1 MTQAIWYFDFLSPF
15 AYLQWRDME
24 RLPKGV
30 NFSPRPVLFAGL
42 LNHWGHKGPAEIPA
56 KRCHTYRY
64 CHWLARTRSIPFT
77 MPPEHPFNPLKTL
90 RLCVALNA
98 ENSIIDTI
106 FNFIYVEGGDVSS
119 VAGWHNL
126 TARLGIEPD
135 DVRIISPEI
144 KQRLKDNT
152 DAAVAAG
159 VFGVPTFVMEGE
171 VFWGQDAMDMFLD
184 WLDNPENF
192 STGEFA
198 RIKELPIGAQRRQS
212 KLETDLKK
220 P

>member
-1 MTQAIWYFDFLSPF
+1 M
-15 AYLQWRDME
+15 
-24 RLPKGV
+24 
-30 NFSPRPVLFAGL
+30 
-42 LNHWGHKGPAEIPA
+42 
-56 KRCHTYRY
+56 
-64 CHWLARTRSIPFT
+64 
-77 MPPEHPFNPLKTL
+77 
-90 RLCVALNA
+90 ALNA

-184 WLDNPENF
+184 WLDNPESF